1 MTLADPQLNAYLAQA
16 GDLFARMVASSHDA
30 MMVIGL
36 DLNIVAWNPAAERL
50 YGYPASDVL
59 GRSLD
64 LLVPEAQRSDER
76 EILSLIIAG
85 AQLDRYRTVRVRP
98 DGSLIKVSLTVSPLT
113 NPAGTTIGLTSIARG
128 ISERERSEANFQALL
143 EAAPDAV
150 IGVAAD
156 GRVVLANTQAEHLFT
171 LTRHGLIGKAVTTL
185 IPAGLPAPP
194 SSELTPNPPV
204 TAHRHDG
211 STLPVEITTSILD
224 TDDGPV
230 WCAVIRDVTE
240 RLQAQAEQIRLRA
253 DAERIRAEA
262 RRQRT
267 QRLESLGQLAGGIA
281 HDFNNLVAVILN
293 YAAFIAEDATERG
306 LEGIAADA
314 EQIVRA
320 GQRGAELTH
329 QLLAFARREVVR
341 PRVLDVNQIVREVEQ
356 LLRRSIGEHITLV
369 TGLTEQ
375 LPAVLADRGQLEQVL
390 VNLAVNARD
399 AMPGG
404 GLLTIDTAV
413 QWVDDHAAEAK
424 PSLKAGQYVQLRVSD
439 TGTGM
444 PKDVIEHAF
453 EPFFT
458 TKPSGEGTGL
468 GLATVYGIV
477 TQAGG
482 DLSIYSERGMGTS
495 VNVLLP
501 ATEQRSPEDAGDTTA
516 TVSEAQGETILVV
529 EDETALRLV
538 VCRML
543 TSAGYHVLDAET
555 GAAALAIGE
564 RHRGPIDLLL
574 TDVVMPQMLGKE
586 LAARLVESRPDTPVL
601 FMSGYARPVLASHG
615 TLDTNVVLLEKPF
628 TRTDLLRTVRQRLD
642 HNNGNHSV

>member
-1 MTLADPQLNAYLAQA
+1 MIA
-16 GDLFARMVASSHDA
+16 V
-30 MMVIGL
+30 GL
-36 DLNIVAWNPAAERL
+36 DLTIIAWNPAAEQL
-50 YGYPASDVL
+50 YGYPADEVL
-59 GRSLD
+59 GCSLD
-64 LLVPEAQRSDER
+64 LLVPANHRSDER
-76 EILSLIIAG
+76 EILALILAG
-85 AQLDRYRTVRVRP
+85 AKVDRYRTTRVRP
-98 DGSLIKVSLTVSPLT
+98 DGSLINVSLTVSPLT
-113 NPAGTTIGLTSIARG
+113 DPAGATIGLTSIGRG
-128 ISERERSEANFQALL
+128 ISERERSEASFQAVL

-171 LTRHGLIGKAVTTL
+171 RTRHGLIGKAVTTL
-185 IPAGLPAPP
+185 IPAGLPATPRD
-194 SSELTPNPPV
+194 ELTPNPPV
-204 TAHRHDG
+204 LAHRHDG
-211 STLPVEITTSILD
+211 STLPVEITTSNLD

-230 WCAVIRDVTE
+230 CCAVIRDITE

-306 LEGIAADA
+306 LDGIAADA

-320 GQRGAELTH
+320 GQRGADLTH

-341 PRVLDVNQIVREVEQ
+341 PRVLDVNQVVRDVEQ

-369 TGLTEQ
+369 TGLEGH
-375 LPAVLADRGQLEQVL
+375 LPPVLADRGQLEQVL

-404 GLLTIDTAV
+404 GLLTVDTTV
-413 QWVDDHAAEAK
+413 QRVDEHAAQARPNLRAE
-424 PSLKAGQYVQLRVSD
+424 LYVQLRVSD

-482 DLSIYSERGMGTS
+482 DVSIYSERGMGTTI
-495 VNVLLP
+495 NVLLP
-501 ATEQRSPEDAGDTTA
+501 ATEQRSPEDASPATT
-516 TVSEAQGETILVV
+516 TVSEARGETILVV
-529 EDETALRLV
+529 EDEAALRMV

-543 TSAGYHVLDAET
+543 TSAGYQVLDAET
-555 GAAALAIGE
+555 GAAALAISE
-564 RHRGPIDLLL
+564 RHSGPIDLLL

-586 LAARLVESRPDTPVL
+586 LAGRLVVSRPGTPVL
-601 FMSGYARPVLASHG
+601 YMSGYARPVLASHG
-615 TLDTNVVLLEKPF
+615 TLDSDVVLLEKPF
-628 TRTDLLRTVRQRLD
+628 TRTDLLRTVHQRLD
-642 HNNGNHSV
+642 RNNGNHSV